1 MRFFNKRL
9 VKKGDLLPY
18 FSFGAI
24 ASFIWGTSTTK
35 NWGESTSQTW
45 G

>member
-1 MRFFNKRL
+1 MLGISTTNARVGGFRN
-9 VKKGDLLPY
+9 VI
-18 FSFGAI
+18 GAI
-24 ASFIWGTSTTK
+24 ASFIWGTATSK

>member
-1 MRFFNKRL
+1 MSIRIGIGLDVLRA
-9 VKKGDLLPY
+9 GI
-18 FSFGAI
+18 GAI
-24 ASFIWGTSTTK
+24 ASFIWGTATSK

>member
-1 MRFFNKRL
+1 MSIRIGIGLDNFE
-9 VKKGDLLPY
+9 
-18 FSFGAI
+18 SIIGAI
-24 ASFIWGTSTTK
+24 ASFIWGTATAK

>member
-1 MRFFNKRL
+1 MSNRIGIGID
-9 VKKGDLLPY
+9 VIAAGI
-18 FSFGAI
+18 GAI
-24 ASFIWGTSTTK
+24 ALFIWGTATIK

>member
-1 MRFFNKRL
+1 MTIRIGIGIDNYRKII
-9 VKKGDLLPY
+9 
-18 FSFGAI
+18 GAI
-24 ASFIWGTSTTK
+24 ASFIWGTATSK

>member
-1 MRFFNKRL
+1 MSNRIGIGID
-9 VKKGDLLPY
+9 V
-18 FSFGAI
+18 FGAIGVI
-24 ASFIWGTSTTK
+24 ASFIWGTATTK

>member
-1 MRFFNKRL
+1 MLGISTTNVRVGGFRKII
-9 VKKGDLLPY
+9 
-18 FSFGAI
+18 GAI
-24 ASFIWGTSTTK
+24 ASFIWGAATTK